1 MKIWLTTVAGCF
13 MSGCKN
19 HRMGE
24 PARLG
29 NDSTQITATLEF
41 IAATILICKHVI
53 VCKHWFSTS
62 FDYII
67 LHLHTP
73 KISKVSKLERTMRL
87 NLSHGEVWMDCEW
100 IGHWF
105 YMPMIQKFSWLEVGA
120 SSQIHWF
127 LHHTLRPARCE
138 YFWDLLCKLWIVRLL
153 ECWDLVQYDQCMARD
168 FRAAFRYTI
177 LIRSCMGLSSASPPH
192 IECSISYFCMA
203 PGRIV
208 CESRSVWDQSS
219 PVQW

>member
-1 MKIWLTTVAGCF
+1 MNLDEFGTKDDRMSRIKKHGKTMKIWLTTVAGCF

-41 IAATILICKHVI
+41 IAATILICKHVR

-87 NLSHGEVWMDCEW
+87 NLSNGEVWMDWPLIVYTHDPEVLVAWSWCFLPDPLISSSYPESSSKW
-100 IGHWF
+100 I
-105 YMPMIQKFSWLEVGA
+105 
-120 SSQIHWF
+120 
-127 LHHTLRPARCE
+127 LRRFIAQG
-138 YFWDLLCKLWIVRLL
+138 V
-153 ECWDLVQYDQCMARD
+153 
-168 FRAAFRYTI
+168 I
-177 LIRSCMGLSSASPPH
+177 LSASGMLG
-192 IECSISYFCMA
+192 SGFMW
-203 PGRIV
+203 R
-208 CESRSVWDQSS
+208 
-219 PVQW
+219 